1 MTRSFGTLPGGETAH
16 LYTIC
21 GGGLTAGISD
31 FGATLVSLLAPDR
44 EGHLADVVLGFDTAG
59 EYLHGSGCLGATVGR
74 NANRVGGSCLPVGDR
89 RVCLTPNEGPNN
101 LHSGPE
107 YWFHRMWMVDR
118 LTESAITLA
127 LETPEGDQG
136 FPGMGR
142 VEVTYAL
149 AEGRL
154 RITYQGVF
162 DRDTV
167 FNMTNH
173 SYFNLAGEERPEAG
187 HGADPAAPGRA
198 VYGGGCG
205 FHPHGPPSAVAGTA
219 RISAGPRP

>member
-1 MTRSFGTLPGGETAH
+1 MW
-16 LYTIC
+16 
-21 GGGLTAGISD
+21 GGLTAGISD

-89 RVCLTPNEGPNN
+89 RVCLTPQRGTQQPPQWAGVLVPPDVDGGPSDGKR
-101 LHSGPE
+101 HHPGPG
-107 YWFHRMWMVDR
+107 D
-118 LTESAITLA
+118 AG
-127 LETPEGDQG
+127 GDQG

-162 DRDTV
+162 
-167 FNMTNH
+167 
-173 SYFNLAGEERPEAG
+173 
-187 HGADPAAPGRA
+187 
-198 VYGGGCG
+198 
-205 FHPHGPPSAVAGTA
+205 
-219 RISAGPRP
+219 